1 MALFPTRA
9 RIGRILPAD
18 VLRVI
23 DITIGDAYRSGM
35 EIHLT
40 PEQQAFIEQGV
51 RNGRFASHDD
61 AMREAVTLL
70 ETRERE
76 LAQTRAFVREGL
88 DDLDAG
94 RYEDY
99 TDESLHELFDGI
111 KHRGRERLAAEEPS
125 KP

>member
-1 MALFPTRA
+1 
-9 RIGRILPAD
+9 
-18 VLRVI
+18 
-23 DITIGDAYRSGM
+23 M

-51 RNGRFASHDD
+51 RNGRFASSDD

-94 RYEDY
+94 RYEEY
-99 TDESLHELFDGI
+99 TDETLHEFFDGI
-111 KHRGRERLAAEEPS
+111 KRRGLERLAAEQPP
-125 KP
+125 KH